1 MAEKK
6 QSVVVAMSGG
16 VDSSVAALLL
26 REEGYSVS
34 GVTFTMFDPEDPT
47 KPYGES
53 SCLSGGAS
61 DAEACASVM
70 GIPHRTENAS
80 ADFRTCVIDYFADAY
95 LAGKTP
101 NPCVQC
107 NRTVKFPELL
117 AYADRI
123 GVTLVAT
130 GHYVRSRYDEA
141 SGRYELLR
149 GADKKKDQS
158 YVLWALPQETLSR
171 LIFPVGDLSKE
182 TLREMATEAGLPVAQ
197 KADSQDICF
206 IPDGDYV
213 SYISRLRGFAPEE
226 GNYLSSDGRV
236 IGRHKGQLRYTVGQR
251 KGLGMSFGKHM
262 FVLAKDASANTVTL
276 GEESE
281 LFTRT
286 VYAEEINL
294 ISPHRL
300 TSQGL
305 TAKVRY
311 SASDSPV
318 RVELTGD
325 GTATVVFDEP
335 QRAPTPGQ
343 SVVFY
348 DGEVVVGGGIIRS
361 HK

>member
-6 QSVVVAMSGG
+6 QAVVVAMSGG

-26 REEGYSVS
+26 RDEGYTVS

-53 SCLSGGAS
+53 SCLSGGAA
-61 DAEACASVM
+61 DAEACAHVM
-70 GIPHRTENAS
+70 GVHHQTENAS
-80 ADFRTCVIDYFADAY
+80 SDFRTCVIDYFADAY

-117 AYADRI
+117 AFADRI
-123 GVTLVAT
+123 GVPLVAT
-130 GHYVRSRYDEA
+130 GHYVRSRYDAE

-149 GADKKKDQS
+149 GADRKKDQS

-213 SYISRLRGFAPEE
+213 AYISRLRGFTPET
-226 GNYLSSDGRV
+226 GDYLSADGRV

-262 FVLAKDASANTVTL
+262 FVLSKDASANTVTL
-276 GEESE
+276 GEEAE
-281 LFTRT
+281 LFTHT
-286 VYAEEINL
+286 VYAEDVNL

-300 TSQGL
+300 NSPDL

-311 SASDSPV
+311 SATDSPA
-318 RVELTGD
+318 RVTRTGER
-325 GTATVVFDEP
+325 TVTVTFDEP

-348 DGEVVVGGGIIRS
+348 DGEVVVGGGIICAP
-361 HK
+361 

>member
-1 MAEKK
+1 MKENK

-26 REEGYSVS
+26 RDEGYSVS

-53 SCLSGGAS
+53 SCLSGGAA
-61 DAEACASVM
+61 DAESCARVIN
-70 GIPHRTENAS
+70 IPHRTENAS
-80 ADFRTCVIDYFADAY
+80 SDFRTCVIDYFADAY
-95 LAGKTP
+95 LSGKTP

-130 GHYVRSRYDEA
+130 GHYVRSRYDAE

-149 GADKKKDQS
+149 GADRKKDQS

-182 TLREMATEAGLPVAQ
+182 TLREMATAAGLPVAQ

-213 SYISRLRGFAPEE
+213 SYISRLRGFSPEE
-226 GNYLSSDGRV
+226 GDYLSSDGRV

-262 FVLAKDASANTVTL
+262 FVLSKDAVTNTVTL

-300 TSQGL
+300 HSASL
-305 TAKVRY
+305 TAKIRY
-311 SASDSPV
+311 SASDSPA
-318 RVELTGD
+318 RVMMTGENS
-325 GTATVVFDEP
+325 AVVTFDEP

-348 DGEVVVGGGIIRS
+348 DGDVVVGGGIICFL
-361 HK
+361 K